1 LLNEEKFA
9 MLSKKSF
16 LALCCCMGIALPLAV
31 LAQMAKPPTPENIST
46 PTSST
51 IEGFNDSHLPAP
63 DAKRTA
69 SGQI

>member
-1 LLNEEKFA
+1 

-31 LAQMAKPPTPENIST
+31 LAQMAKPLAPENIST
-46 PTSST
+46 PTSSDG
-51 IEGFNDSHLPAP
+51 EVPNSSHLPAP
-63 DAKRTA
+63 DARTTA